1 MLRNLLLLS
10 LLIGSSL
17 SYSQVKDDD
26 SQSEVIPYDFA
37 PDYSDS
43 IISARIASIDSDIP
57 VTFNPTVRRFI
68 DHFTLEKRWYFEKML
83 YRHKEYFPMFEEKL
97 KAHGLPTSLK
107 YLTIVESGIN
117 PQIKS
122 PAGALGLWQFMPY
135 TGKSYKL
142 NYDYYVDERM
152 DPEKS
157 TEAACLYLKELYR
170 MFGDWELALASYN
183 CGPGNVRKA
192 IRRSG
197 YKKGFWEIYDYLP
210 KETRSYV
217 PQFMASIY
225 IMNFHEEHNIH
236 TNKVD
241 YVAEHKSVMVN
252 RYINFELL
260 ASELEMCTEELI
272 EINPEIKRNAI
283 DENHF
288 NYLINIPT
296 SKMEHFRAN
305 EIAILDSCG
314 RKGLEAINYGKH
326 KGSRVVKVVHVV
338 RRGDVLGKIADQY
351 HVRLSE
357 LRGWNNISSRNII
370 HIGQRLEIY
379 TTGTSSTTTT
389 RPNVVVSNSVPPKF
403 YIVKRGDNLWT
414 ISRRFTGLS
423 IAKIKQLN
431 GLTSDELKIGQ
442 KLKLS

>member
-1 MLRNLLLLS
+1 MLKYLLLFCLILGS
-10 LLIGSSL
+10 LVGF
-17 SYSQVKDDD
+17 SQTEETNLE
-26 SQSEVIPYDFA
+26 SEVISLDYA
-37 PDYSDS
+37 PDFPDS
-43 IISARIASIDSDIP
+43 VIAARIASIDSDIP

-83 YRHKEYFPMFEEKL
+83 YRHKEYFPMFAKKL
-97 KAHGLPTSLK
+97 KEHGMPESLK

-122 PAGALGLWQFMPY
+122 PVGALGLWQFMPY
-135 TGKSYKL
+135 TGKQYKL
-142 NYDYYVDERM
+142 NYDYYIDERM

-157 TEAACLYLKELYR
+157 TEAACLYLKDLYR

-197 YKKGFWEIYDYLP
+197 YKKTFWEIYPYLP

-217 PQFMASIY
+217 PQFMAAIY
-225 IMNFHEEHNIH
+225 IMNFNEEHNLF
-236 TNKVD
+236 TDKVD
-241 YVAEHKSVMVN
+241 YVPEHKSVMVN
-252 RYINFELL
+252 QYVNFELL
-260 ASELEMCTEELI
+260 AEELGMCTEELI

-283 DENHF
+283 DEKHF
-288 NYLINIPT
+288 NYHINIPIE
-296 SKMEHFRAN
+296 KLDHFRAN

-338 RRGDVLGKIADQY
+338 RKGDVLGKIAERY

-357 LRGWNNISSRNII
+357 LRSWNNISSRNII

-379 TTGTSSTTTT
+379 TNGSTASTSRPKVVASNGT
-389 RPNVVVSNSVPPKF
+389 PPK
-403 YIVKRGDNLWT
+403 YYTVKRGDNLWT
-414 ISRRFTGLS
+414 ISRRYNGLS

-442 KLKLS
+442 RLKLS